1 MNTAIVSILLLAAGA
16 ATVWLAWLGSQ
27 RRLPRNRWAGIR
39 LPSTMAS
46 DDAWCAA
53 HEASAGPLG
62 VSGGIMVLGG
72 LAVAVSGLDNPFGRV
87 ALALAVVGSL
97 SAMVAAT
104 RAAVAAARA
113 TAA

>member
-1 MNTAIVSILLLAAGA
+1 MDTAIVSTLLLVAGA
-16 ATVWLAWLGSQ
+16 ALVWLAWLGSQ

-46 DDAWCAA
+46 DEAWRAA

-62 VSGGIMVLGG
+62 VSGGIMLLGG
-72 LAVAVSGLDNPFGRV
+72 LAVAVSGLDNPVGRV
-87 ALALAVVGSL
+87 AVALTLVGSFAAL
-97 SAMVAAT
+97 VAAT

-113 TAA
+113 SAA